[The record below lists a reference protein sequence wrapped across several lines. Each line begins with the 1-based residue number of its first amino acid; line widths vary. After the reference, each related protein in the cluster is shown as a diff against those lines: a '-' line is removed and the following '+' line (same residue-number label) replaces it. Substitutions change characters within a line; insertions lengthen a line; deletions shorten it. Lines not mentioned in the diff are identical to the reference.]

1 MGYFLTSKSVT
12 SSQATSSTQQLK
24 MTAVKAW
31 QSISV
36 EETQHSVMSM
46 SCGLQSP
53 ASQDFHPSFQT
64 TPKLRYM
71 LVCQIT
77 VGPNPLKIKIKFLSC
92 RNNPNRFFKSHQC
105 HFQTLFYFSPL
116 YIMPQ
121 SHRTHTKKEWKHES
135 MRGFIH
141 LFICIS

>member
-1 MGYFLTSKSVT
+1 M
-12 SSQATSSTQQLK
+12 QQLK

-121 SHRTHTKKEWKHES
+121 SHRTHTQKKNEN
-135 MRGFIH
+135 MNQCGG
-141 LFICIS
+141 LFTYLFVSHKSFSLY